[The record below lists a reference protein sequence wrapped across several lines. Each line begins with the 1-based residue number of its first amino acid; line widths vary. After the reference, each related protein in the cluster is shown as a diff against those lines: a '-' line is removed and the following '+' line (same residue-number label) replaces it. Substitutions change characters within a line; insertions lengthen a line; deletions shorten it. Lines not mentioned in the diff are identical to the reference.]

1 MAWNKESNMF
11 DKKWEKFTNG
21 KTFYMIDRSTFEIR
35 KTKIYGYQFDK
46 NKNFYVYAKIHYMN
60 FGFTKGLSNQ
70 GIKKSW
76 EFSKPNCFHK
86 NVKDAI
92 LFAKAEKKN
101 RIQERILDLEK
112 QIEKR
117 QKEVKEKQQKIES
130 LTNEDIV
137 IKEGVFDNFSPNSS
151 RGYI

>member
-1 MAWNKESNMF
+1 MF

-21 KTFYMIDRSTFEIR
+21 KTFYMIDKHNFEIR

-60 FGFTKGLSNQ
+60 FSLTKGLSNQ

-76 EFSKPNCFHK
+76 ELSKPNYFHK
-86 NVKDAI
+86 SIKDAI
-92 LFAKAEKKN
+92 LFAKTEKKN
-101 RIQERILDLEK
+101 HIFKRIDDLQK

-117 QKEVKEKQQKIES
+117 KDEIKEKQEKINS
-130 LTNEDIV
+130 LTDSDIK
-137 IKEGVFDNFSPNSS
+137 IKEGTFDNFCPSSS
-151 RGYI
+151 RGYL

>member
-1 MAWNKESNMF
+1 MF

-21 KTFYMIDRSTFEIR
+21 KTFYMIDKHTYEIR
-35 KTKIYGYQFDK
+35 KTKIYGYQFGRQFNK

-76 EFSKPNCFHK
+76 ESTKPYYFHK
-86 NVKDAI
+86 NIKDAI
-92 LFAKAEKKN
+92 LFAKIEKKN
-101 RIQERILDLEK
+101 HILARIDDLQK

-117 QKEVKEKQQKIES
+117 KNEMKEKQEKINS
-130 LTNEDIV
+130 LTDSDIK
-137 IKEGVFDNFSPNSS
+137 IKEGTFDNFCPSSS
-151 RGYI
+151 RGYL